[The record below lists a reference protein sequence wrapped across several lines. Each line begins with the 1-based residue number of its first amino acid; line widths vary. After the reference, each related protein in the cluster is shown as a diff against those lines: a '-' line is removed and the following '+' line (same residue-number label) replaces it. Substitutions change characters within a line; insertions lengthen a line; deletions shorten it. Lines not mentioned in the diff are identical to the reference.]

1 MKTPS
6 MRLAARAA
14 TFLVH
19 GRRPRLDHSESHRV
33 ARPNQHA
40 GLINH
45 YMPSSSGGV
54 QGGR

>member
-1 MKTPS
+1 MKTLS
-6 MRLAARAA
+6 RLAARAA